1 MGTALI
7 FVIAGLLLAVLAG
20 YLFQNFL
27 GFRAQRPD
35 DYAGQGKEFDI
46 RQHLNG
52 PMICE
57 GVIYGPTG
65 RVNTRFVA
73 NMNAKW
79 VGNDGLMTEEF
90 HYDTGGKLDR
100 EWTLRMDTD
109 GAFMATAPDIVGV
122 GQGRQAG
129 SAVELKY
136 AIKLPESAGGHVL
149 DTTDWMYLMENGTI
163 INRSQMRKFGIKV
176 GELVATIRKA
186 A

>member
-1 MGTALI
+1 MSTALAFI
-7 FVIAGLLLAVLAG
+7 GAGLLLAICGGLVLQR
-20 YLFQNFL
+20 YI

-35 DYAGQGKEFDI
+35 DYVGQGKTFDI
-46 RQHLNG
+46 RKHLNG
-52 PMICE
+52 PMLCE

-73 NMNAKW
+73 KMTAQW
-79 VGNDGLMTEEF
+79 QGNDGRMTEAF
-90 HYDTGGKLDR
+90 RYDTGGTLDR
-100 EWTLRMDTD
+100 EWTLRMDD
-109 GAFMATAPDIVGV
+109 HGRFKATAPDIVGI
-122 GQGRQAG
+122 GHGRQAG

-136 AIKLPESAGGHVL
+136 ALKLPADAGGHVL

-186 A
+186 T

>member
-1 MGTALI
+1 MSTALI
-7 FVIAGLLLAVLAG
+7 YFLLGLFLAIVTGIVL
-20 YLFQNFL
+20 QRFL
-27 GFRAQRPD
+27 GFRSQKPD
-35 DYAGQGKEFDI
+35 DYAGQGQDFDI
-46 RQHLNG
+46 RKHLNG

-79 VGNDGLMTEEF
+79 VGNSGHMTEEF
-90 HYDTGGKLDR
+90 RYDTGGSLDR
-100 EWTLRMDTD
+100 EWTLRLSGD
-109 GAFMATAPDIVGV
+109 GDFMATAPDIVGV
-122 GQGRQAG
+122 GKGRQAG

>member
-1 MGTALI
+1 MSTALAYI
-7 FVIAGLLLAVLAG
+7 LVGLGLAALAWH
-20 YLFQNFL
+20 LSQRFF
-27 GFRAQRPD
+27 GFRAQTPD
-35 DYAGQGKEFDI
+35 DYAGQGAEFDI

-79 VGNDGLMTEEF
+79 VGNSGHMTEEF
-90 HYDTGGKLDR
+90 RYDSGGSLDR
-100 EWTLRMDTD
+100 EWTLRMNGD
-109 GAFMATAPDIVGV
+109 GAFMATAPDIVGI
-122 GQGRQAG
+122 GKGRQAG

-136 AIKLPESAGGHVL
+136 AIKLPDSAGGHVL

>member
-1 MGTALI
+1 MSAALT
-7 FVIAGLLLAVLAG
+7 FLFFGLVLAIAAG
-20 YLFQNFL
+20 VLLQRWI

-35 DYAGQGKEFDI
+35 DYAGQGREFDI

-52 PMICE
+52 AMICE
-57 GVIYGPTG
+57 GVIYGPSG

-73 NMNAKW
+73 DMNAKW
-79 VGNDGLMTEEF
+79 VGNDGHMTEEF
-90 HYDTGGKLDR
+90 RYDTGGSLDR
-100 EWTLRMDTD
+100 KWTLRLNGD
-109 GAFMATAPDIVGV
+109 GRFQAMAPDIVGV